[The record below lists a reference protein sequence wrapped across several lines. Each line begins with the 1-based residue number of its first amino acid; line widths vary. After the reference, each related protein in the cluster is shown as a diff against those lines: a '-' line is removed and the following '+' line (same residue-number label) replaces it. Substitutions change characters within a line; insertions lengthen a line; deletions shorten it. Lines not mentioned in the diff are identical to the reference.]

1 MTSTVDCPE
10 KPRRSAGY
18 VPGSRSR
25 GTLDQQSPF
34 DSAITFWRG
43 TSGHPYVH
51 SIYSLAGCPEM
62 PPASVMFVR
71 RCRTERGRV
80 VLKVMCVEH
89 DAPSLNRAEI
99 RRFGAQLGATEVHLH
114 FANGDRIARHTANF
128 DLATRHGGIEIVG
141 K

>member
-1 MTSTVDCPE
+1 MPQ
-10 KPRRSAGY
+10 RSAGF
-18 VPGSRSR
+18 VPDAPSRA
-25 GTLDQQSPF
+25 TLDRRSPF

-51 SIYSLAGCPEM
+51 SMYSLAGCPEM
-62 PPASVMFVR
+62 PPASVMLVR
-71 RCRTERGRV
+71 RSRCERAGT

-99 RRFGAQLGATEVHLH
+99 RRYGAQLGATEVHLH
-114 FANGDRIARHTANF
+114 FANGDRMARHTANF